1 MTRHLITL
9 ALALGLSAVGSTAL
23 AGKRC
28 PWNDKEEPE
37 NARICKAGTLQV
49 CKDGQWVSLGTKCS
63 AKFRDD
69 DRADASAI
77 SSSVAFGAAQGRA
90 QPRAPRTLP
99 HPRRS

>member
-9 ALALGLSAVGSTAL
+9 ALALSLSAPGSTAL

-37 NARICKAGTLQV
+37 NAKICKAGTMQV

-69 DRADASAI
+69 DRADAPGARRWFGEPQPVRI
-77 SSSVAFGAAQGRA
+77 VARITPGRD
-90 QPRAPRTLP
+90 
-99 HPRRS
+99 